1 MANQRRCISNEIL
14 YNDNFV
20 RLPASAKILYV
31 YINNQTDD
39 KGFCD
44 NVASIMRTVNARSQD
59 LHILIEKRFVIQVNE
74 WLYLEK
80 HFFINNKGLRT
91 DRLKASRYEEYLKD
105 YTLKENGAYT
115 LTTNCQQLSTNCQ
128 PNDGLTKLNITKHN
142 ITKVNINK
150 PNTPDE
156 LKAALRGQQ

>member
-20 RLPASAKILYV
+20 RLPATTKILYV
-31 YINNQTDD
+31 YINSQTDD

-59 LHILIEKRFVIQVNE
+59 LHKLIEKRFVIQIND

-80 HFFINNKGLRT
+80 HFFINNKGLRA
-91 DRLKASRYEEYLKD
+91 DRLKDSRYEEYLKD
-105 YTLKENGAYT
+105 YVLKENGAYT
-115 LTTNCQQLSTNCQ
+115 LATNCQNLATNCQ
-128 PNDGLTKLNITKHN
+128 PNDALTKLNITKPN
-142 ITKVNINK
+142 LTK
-150 PNTPDE
+150 PNTKEIETAAD
-156 LKAALRGQQ
+156 LKAALRGS

>member
-1 MANQRRCISNEIL
+1 MRRCISNEIL

-20 RLPASAKILYV
+20 RLPASTKILYV

-59 LHILIEKRFVIQVNE
+59 LHNLIDKRYIYKVNE

-80 HFFINNKGLRT
+80 HFFLNNKGLRA
-91 DRLKASRYEEYLKD
+91 DRLKASRYEEYLQDYVLKD
-105 YTLKENGAYT
+105 NGVYTLA
-115 LTTNCQQLSTNCQ
+115 TNRQHLATNCQ
-128 PNDGLTKLNITKHN
+128 PNAALTKHNITKHN
-142 ITKVNINK
+142 ITEH
-150 PNTPDE
+150 NTITSAEE
-156 LKAALRGQQ
+156 LKAALRR

>member
-20 RLPASAKILYV
+20 RLPATAKILYV

-44 NVASIMRTVNARSQD
+44 NVASIMRTVGARSQD
-59 LHILIEKRFVIQVNE
+59 LHNLIEKRFVIKIND

-80 HFFINNKGLRT
+80 HFFINNKGLRA
-91 DRLKASRYEEYLKD
+91 DRLKDSRYEEYLKD
-105 YTLKENGAYT
+105 YTIKENGAYT
-115 LTTNCQQLSTNCQ
+115 LATNCQQLATNCQ
-128 PNDGLTKLNITKHN
+128 PNAALTKLNITKHN
-142 ITKVNINK
+142 ITK
-150 PNTPDE
+150 PNTKEIETTAE
-156 LKAALRGQQ
+156 LKAVLRGS

>member
-1 MANQRRCISNEIL
+1 MAQRRCISNDIL

-20 RLPASAKILYV
+20 KLPATSKILYV

-59 LHILIEKRFVIQVNE
+59 LHNLICKGYVIQIND
-74 WLYLEK
+74 WLYLVK
-80 HFFINNKGLRT
+80 HFFLNNKGLRA

-105 YTLKENGAYT
+105 YPLKENGVYT
-115 LTTNCQQLSTNCQ
+115 LATNCQ
-128 PNDGLTKLNITKHN
+128 PIDDKPPQNVGLTKLNITKHN
-142 ITKVNINK
+142 LTKQNIIE
-150 PNTPDE
+150 TAEE
-156 LKAALRGQQ
+156 LKAVLHQ

>member
-1 MANQRRCISNEIL
+1 MAEQRRCISNAIL

-59 LHILIEKRFVIQVNE
+59 LHNLIEKRFVIKIND

-80 HFFINNKGLRT
+80 HFFINNKGLRA

-105 YTLKENGAYT
+105 YRLKENGAYT
-115 LTTNCQQLSTNCQ
+115 LATNCQ
-128 PNDGLTKLNITKHN
+128 PIDDKPRQNDAITKLNITKPN
-142 ITKVNINK
+142 QTK
-150 PNTPDE
+150 PNTTEINTKEE
-156 LKAALRGQQ
+156 LTALLRG

>member
-20 RLPASAKILYV
+20 RLPATAKILYV

-44 NVASIMRTVNARSQD
+44 NVASIMRTVGARSQD
-59 LHILIEKRFVIQVNE
+59 LHNLIEKRFVIQIND

-80 HFFINNKGLRT
+80 HFFINNKGLRA
-91 DRLKASRYEEYLKD
+91 DRLKVSRYEEYLKD
-105 YTLKENGAYT
+105 YVLKENGAYT
-115 LTTNCQQLSTNCQ
+115 LATNCQ
-128 PNDGLTKLNITKHN
+128 PNDAKPRQNDALTKLNITKHN
-142 ITKVNINK
+142 QTK
-150 PNTPDE
+150 PNIKDIETVAE
-156 LKAALRGQQ
+156 LKAALHGS

>member
-80 HFFINNKGLRT
+80 HFFINNKGLRA
-91 DRLKASRYEEYLKD
+91 DRLKASRYEEYLKG

-115 LTTNCQQLSTNCQ
+115 LATNCQNLTTNCQ
-128 PNDGLTKLNITKHN
+128 PNDGLTKLNITKLNLTQHN
-142 ITKVNINK
+142 TKK

>member
-20 RLPASAKILYV
+20 RLPATAKILYV
-31 YINNQTDD
+31 YINSQTDD

-59 LHILIEKRFVIQVNE
+59 LHKLIEKRFVIQIND

-80 HFFINNKGLRT
+80 HFFINNKGLRA
-91 DRLKASRYEEYLKD
+91 DRLKDSRYEEYLKD
-105 YTLKENGAYT
+105 YTIKENGAYT
-115 LTTNCQQLSTNCQ
+115 LATNCQ
-128 PNDGLTKLNITKHN
+128 PNDAPTKLNITKPN
-142 ITKVNINK
+142 ITK
-150 PNTPDE
+150 PNTKEIETAAD
-156 LKAALRGQQ
+156 LKAALRGS

>member
-1 MANQRRCISNEIL
+1 MARRRCISNDIL

-20 RLPASAKILYV
+20 KLPASSKILYV

-59 LHILIEKRFVIQVNE
+59 LHNLICKGYVLQIND
-74 WLYLEK
+74 WLYLVK
-80 HFFINNKGLRT
+80 HFYLNNKGLRA
-91 DRLKASRYEEYLKD
+91 DRVKVSRYEEYLKD

-115 LTTNCQQLSTNCQ
+115 LTTDCQ
-128 PNDGLTKLNITKHN
+128 PNDNQMTQNVALTKPNLTKHN
-142 ITKVNINK
+142 LTQHKVIE
-150 PNTPDE
+150 TADE
-156 LKAALRGQQ
+156 LKAALHQ

>member
-20 RLPASAKILYV
+20 RLPATAKILYV
-31 YINNQTDD
+31 YINSQTDD

-59 LHILIEKRFVIQVNE
+59 LHKLIEKRFVIQIND

-80 HFFINNKGLRT
+80 HFFINNKGLRA
-91 DRLKASRYEEYLKD
+91 DRLKDSRYEEYLKD
-105 YTLKENGAYT
+105 YTIKENGAYT
-115 LTTNCQQLSTNCQ
+115 LATNCQNLSTNCQ
-128 PNDGLTKLNITKHN
+128 PNDAPTKLNITKPN
-142 ITKVNINK
+142 LTK
-150 PNTPDE
+150 PNTKEIETAAD
-156 LKAALRGQQ
+156 LKAALRGS